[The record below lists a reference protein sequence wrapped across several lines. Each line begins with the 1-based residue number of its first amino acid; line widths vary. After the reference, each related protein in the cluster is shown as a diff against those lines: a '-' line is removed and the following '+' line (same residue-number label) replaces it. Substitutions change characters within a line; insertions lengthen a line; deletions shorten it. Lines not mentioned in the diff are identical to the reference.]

1 MKRFLILITISLVVL
16 CMVKGSS
23 QGTENTPE
31 QVAIRQLNQVVDAQL
46 LDRVQML
53 ALGMELSEVIDE

>member
-1 MKRFLILITISLVVL
+1 MKRFLILMTISLVVL

-31 QVAIRQLNQVVDAQL
+31 QVAVEKLNQVVDAQL
-46 LDRVQML
+46 LDRVQLL
-53 ALGMELSEVIDE
+53 ALGAELSAAIND